1 MSRYGRMR
9 HENDK
14 GEKIHCMFNRLIYLY
29 TSSVMKTSSKKT
41 TYMHDC
47 RVDAPKRS
55 QSFVFGAVVGKSWRL
70 LDQNCIVSAEWDWR
84 YVGLSALTMSPS
96 SRSTLTSPT
105 VGLNNSS
112 CRVDRQSARAGGNSS
127 KSRPTLRAS
136 LSHNTVTV
144 CSCNAAIRPGSH
156 NPRDSKR
163 TTISSLI
170 CSSEFFVVLIT
181 KNFLNFYLQA
191 FI

>member
-1 MSRYGRMR
+1 MLQKDRGRS
-9 HENDK
+9 
-14 GEKIHCMFNRLIYLY
+14 YLGQLLA
-29 TSSVMKTSSKKT
+29 K
-41 TYMHDC
+41 
-47 RVDAPKRS
+47 
-55 QSFVFGAVVGKSWRL
+55 VGGFS
-70 LDQNCIVSAEWDWR
+70 IEWDWR

-127 KSRPTLRAS
+127 KSLPTLRAS
-136 LSHNTVTV
+136 LSQNTVTV

-163 TTISSLI
+163 TTISSFI
-170 CSSEFFVVLIT
+170 FPSKFSIFFNNKI
-181 KNFLNFYLQA
+181 FLNFYLQA